1 MDSMSK
7 MDNVD
12 GTSAARR
19 RLHFHRIAMAAP
31 FEIALDVDRPE
42 GELRTIADAAFDLVE
57 HLEGQ
62 LSAYVGTSDISYIN
76 ETAADRPARIEP
88 RLYALLETCRR
99 LYEETDGAFDITV
112 GPLVKTWGFYRRA
125 GKMPDAAALE
135 AAREKIGMQHV
146 QFDDETCSV
155 RFDRPGV
162 EINLGAVGKGY
173 VVDRVVE
180 ALRGWGIRC
189 ALVHSAQSSIAVIGK
204 PPFDD
209 GWRLGVADPRDRQ
222 KALGALVL
230 CDSTLSVSGSW
241 EQFFEHEGK
250 RYSHILDPRTG
261 WPATGVLSTTV
272 VAPSATEGDAL
283 ATAFLVMGEDKVR
296 AYCEKHPDVGA
307 VLIVGASPADFTVS
321 TVNCRLVAPLESAQ

>member
-1 MDSMSK
+1 MSDEPENDSP
-7 MDNVD
+7 
-12 GTSAARR
+12 ARR
-19 RLHFHRIAMAAP
+19 RLHFQRIAMAAP
-31 FEIALDVDRPE
+31 FEIVLDADRPE

-88 RLYALLETCRR
+88 RLYALLKTCRR

-112 GPLVKTWGFYRRA
+112 GPLLKTWGFYRRA
-125 GKMPDAAALE
+125 GKMPEPATLE
-135 AAREKIGMQHV
+135 GARQAVGMHHIL
-146 QFDDETCSV
+146 FDDDAHSV

-204 PPFDD
+204 PPFDE
-209 GWRLGVADPRDRQ
+209 GWRLGVTDPRDRQ
-222 KALGALVL
+222 KALGALLL
-230 CDSTLSVSGSW
+230 CDSTMSTSGSW
-241 EQFFEHEGK
+241 EQFFEHEGR

-261 WPATGVLSTTV
+261 WPATGILSTTV

-283 ATAFLVMGEDKVR
+283 ATAFFVMGVEKAR
-296 AYCEKHPDVGA
+296 AYCEKHSAVGA
-307 VLIVGASPADFTVS
+307 VLIAGASPEDFAVHA
-321 TVNCRLVAPLESAQ
+321 VNCQMVSPEGMA